1 VLAGSAI
8 TNTGSSVLTG
18 DVGLSPGT
26 SVTGFPPGT
35 ILGTLHIA
43 DGVAETGQNDLTIA
57 YLNAEAQASTGTITA
72 DLAGTT
78 LTPGVYTSSSSMA
91 LNGILTLDGANN
103 PNAVFV
109 FQVGSTLIT
118 GSSSSVV
125 LQNGANACNVFW
137 QVGSSA
143 TFGTST
149 DFVGTVMAL
158 TSITLNTGASVSGRI
173 LARNGAVTLDSNIIS
188 APICCV

>member
-1 VLAGSAI
+1 MLAGSAI